1 LSQEQID
8 LVKKSIKDVLMIS
21 AKETIGIDDLQS
33 RLLEF
38 VNTGALKNNDTIV
51 TNSRH
56 YDALIKAMEEVQK
69 VKQGLVLVYQV
80 IYSQ

>member
-1 LSQEQID
+1 MSQEQID

-38 VNTGALKNNDTIV
+38 VNTGALKNNDMIV